1 MELID
6 SLNIDINGD
15 GSDSYQFTCPIC
27 MNEVSEEEKCIT
39 ECNHSFCKGCIHSWL
54 NRNKVSCP
62 SCRGEIKYYMNNL
75 EKNNII
81 RILIPTRNQVSTD
94 NIEIANLRN
103 RIYYFHF
110 LLCINL
116 LYTVYT
122 LTSGIR
128 ANNQLVSYKSQ
139 LSNCTGVLDEMNE
152 KYNVITTVLILF
164 QQKYINCN
172 IPKYF
177 MDQCIAY
184 KLL

>member
-1 MELID
+1 MEITD

-15 GSDSYQFTCPIC
+15 GSDPLQFTCPIC
-27 MNEVSEEEKCIT
+27 MVEVSEEEKCIT

-62 SCRGEIKYYMNNL
+62 SCRREIKYYMNNL

-122 LTSGIR
+122 LTNGIR
-128 ANNQLVSYKSQ
+128 ANNQLISYKSQ
-139 LSNCTGVLDEMNE
+139 LTNCTGMLDEMNE
-152 KYNVITTVLILF
+152 KYNVITNVLIFF

-177 MDQCIAY
+177 IDQCMAY
-184 KLL
+184 NF